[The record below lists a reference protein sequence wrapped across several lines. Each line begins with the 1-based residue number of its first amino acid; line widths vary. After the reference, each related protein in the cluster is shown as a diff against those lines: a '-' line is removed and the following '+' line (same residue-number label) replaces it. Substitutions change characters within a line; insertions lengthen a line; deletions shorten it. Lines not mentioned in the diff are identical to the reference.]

1 MISGGRIMTLEKSFN
16 KKSVDKKENLA
27 GTAMAIVPVIGFVL
41 FGLIPM
47 LLAIVMAFIEMD
59 NYMFENV
66 KFVGLDNFRYVF
78 FWKDMPNG
86 GKFLMTLKNTV
97 IMAASLPIN
106 IVLSLII
113 AFLLTKDIKC
123 KKLFRSIYFIPFVCS
138 TIAISLVW
146 RQFFIGQTYGILN
159 HMLGKNYKNLI
170 DWLNDPKYFFWCV
183 IVTGIWGGTA
193 FNIVLFGAA
202 LTNVNTT
209 YYEAAKVDGAGAFR
223 IFFNITLPAISPTTF
238 YVLVTGFIGA
248 LQEFARPQTL
258 LISGMSPNPGP
269 NSQGLTSVYYLFN
282 LLWSNR
288 WCQASAVAWLLAII
302 ILIITAINFTVSKF
316 WVSYD

>member
-1 MISGGRIMTLEKSFN
+1 MTLEKSFN

-27 GTAMAIVPVIGFVL
+27 GIAMAIVPVIGFVL

-47 LLAIVMAFIEMD
+47 ILAIVMAFLEMD
-59 NYMFENV
+59 SFTFKGA
-66 KFVGLDNFRYVF
+66 KFVGLDNFRYVLS
-78 FWKDMPNG
+78 WTDKANG
-86 GKFLMTLKNTV
+86 GKFLMSLKNTV
-97 IMAASLPIN
+97 VMAASLPIS

-113 AFLLTKDIKC
+113 AFLLTKDIRC

-146 RQFFIGQTYGILN
+146 KDIFLGQTYGILN
-159 HMLGKNYKNLI
+159 SLLGRNYKNLI
-170 DWLNDPKYFFWCV
+170 DWINDTRYFYWV
-183 IVTGIWGGTA
+183 LIITGVWGGTA

-202 LTNVNTT
+202 LTNVNSA

-258 LISGMSPNPGP
+258 LNSKVNFDPGP
-269 NSQGLTSVYYLFN
+269 DGKGLTCVYYLYN
-282 LLWSNR
+282 LLWSGNKFG
-288 WCQASAVAWLLAII
+288 QASAVAWLLAII
-302 ILIITAINFTVSKF
+302 ILIITAINFTVSKY